1 MSATMVMTMATP
13 TLSADSTPCCP
24 GCGYSLPLDHSQ
36 VQLLEAQARIED
48 LENQVR
54 LLNEKATAAVGRWA
68 DYEDEISILRAQLP
82 SSTTAQKVQAPVT
95 PTNARMSFL
104 QSGTSRLSSFLSP
117 RKPHDLPHIDT
128 TPNPSRPPNRRS
140 ISSQSHRPQHQVQ
153 AQAPPSPSAEDLLA
167 ALNREQSLRKEAE
180 GKVAATSQEVEELSA
195 ALFEEAN
202 KMVAEERRARAK
214 LEQRVD
220 ELERRDMEKR
230 RRLEKLE
237 GAMSR
242 IERVRLMLAEA
253 EQDVESSK
261 QTVKEIEALERQ
273 QEEEERKER
282 ESKAKLSEHNDRD
295 SVYSVA
301 TDENPERR
309 SIDKPNKQEK
319 SEDDTPG
326 K

>member
-54 LLNEKATAAVGRWA
+54 LLNEKATAAVDRWA

-82 SSTTAQKVQAPVT
+82 SSTTAQKVQAPLT

-128 TPNPSRPPNRRS
+128 NPNPSRPPNRRS

-319 SEDDTPG
+319 SDDTPG

>member
-1 MSATMVMTMATP
+1 
-13 TLSADSTPCCP
+13 
-24 GCGYSLPLDHSQ
+24 
-36 VQLLEAQARIED
+36 
-48 LENQVR
+48 
-54 LLNEKATAAVGRWA
+54 
-68 DYEDEISILRAQLP
+68 
-82 SSTTAQKVQAPVT
+82 
-95 PTNARMSFL
+95 MSFL

-128 TPNPSRPPNRRS
+128 NPSRPANLRS
-140 ISSQSHRPQHQVQ
+140 ISSQSHRPQQQ
-153 AQAPPSPSAEDLLA
+153 LQTQPPPSPSAEDLLE
-167 ALNREQSLRKEAE
+167 ALNREQSLRKEAK

-253 EQDVESSK
+253 EEDVESSK
-261 QTVKEIEALERQ
+261 KTVKEIEALERQ

-282 ESKAKLSEHNDRD
+282 EQSNAKSSEHNDRD
-295 SVYSVA
+295 SVYSVS
-301 TDENPERR
+301 TDKDSERR
-309 SIDKPNKQEK
+309 SIDKPNRLE
-319 SEDDTPG
+319 
-326 K
+326 

>member
-1 MSATMVMTMATP
+1 MVMTMAAP

-24 GCGYSLPLDHSQ
+24 GCGYSLPLDHTQ

-54 LLNEKATAAVGRWA
+54 LLNEKATAAVDRWA
-68 DYEDEISILRAQLP
+68 DYEDEISSLRAQLP
-82 SSTTAQKVQAPVT
+82 SSTTAQKVQPPAT

-128 TPNPSRPPNRRS
+128 NPSRPANLRS
-140 ISSQSHRPQHQVQ
+140 ISSQSHRPQQQ
-153 AQAPPSPSAEDLLA
+153 LQTQPPPSPSAEDLLE

-253 EQDVESSK
+253 EEDVESSK
-261 QTVKEIEALERQ
+261 KTVKEIEALERQ

-282 ESKAKLSEHNDRD
+282 EQSNAKSSEHNDRD
-295 SVYSVA
+295 SVYSVS
-301 TDENPERR
+301 TDKDSERR
-309 SIDKPNKQEK
+309 SIDKPNRLE
-319 SEDDTPG
+319 
-326 K
+326 

>member
-1 MSATMVMTMATP
+1 MVMTMAPP

-54 LLNEKATAAVGRWA
+54 LLNEKATAAVDRWA

-82 SSTTAQKVQAPVT
+82 SSTTAQKAQAPAT

-128 TPNPSRPPNRRS
+128 NPNPSRPANRRS
-140 ISSQSHRPQHQVQ
+140 LSSQSHRPQHPVQ
-153 AQAPPSPSAEDLLA
+153 NQAPPSPSAEDLLE

-253 EQDVESSK
+253 EEDVESSK
-261 QTVKEIEALERQ
+261 KTVKEIEALERQ

-282 ESKAKLSEHNDRD
+282 EQSRAKTSEHNDHD
-295 SVYSVA
+295 SVYSVSA
-301 TDENPERR
+301 DENLERR
-309 SIDKPNKQEK
+309 SIDKPSRQEQ
-319 SEDDTPG
+319 SDGDTSG

>member
-1 MSATMVMTMATP
+1 MSTTMVMTMAAP

-54 LLNEKATAAVGRWA
+54 LLNEKATAAVDRWA
-68 DYEDEISILRAQLP
+68 DYEDELTNLRAQLP
-82 SSTTAQKVQAPVT
+82 TSPVDKQLPAT
-95 PTNARMSFL
+95 PTNPRMSFL

-117 RKPHDLPHIDT
+117 RKSHELPHIDT
-128 TPNPSRPPNRRS
+128 NPSRPLNQRS
-140 ISSQSHRPQHQVQ
+140 ISSQSHRPLHP
-153 AQAPPSPSAEDLLA
+153 PPSPSSEDLLE

-195 ALFEEAN
+195 ALFEQAN
-202 KMVAEERRARAK
+202 EMVAEERRARAK

-220 ELERRDMEKR
+220 ELEQRDMEKR
-230 RRLEKLE
+230 RRLDKLE
-237 GAMSR
+237 GAMTR
-242 IERVRLMLAEA
+242 IERVRLLLAEA
-253 EQDVESSK
+253 EEDVESSK
-261 QTVKEIEALERQ
+261 QTVKEIVELERQ

-282 ESKAKLSEHNDRD
+282 EAKAKKAEKADID
-295 SVYSVA
+295 SVYSLLD
-301 TDENPERR
+301 DEPQERK
-309 SIDKPNKQEK
+309 SIDKQNKHDQ
-319 SEDDTPG
+319 SDDDHTQR

>member
-1 MSATMVMTMATP
+1 MSTTMVMTMAAP
-13 TLSADSTPCCP
+13 SLSADSTPCCP

-54 LLNEKATAAVGRWA
+54 LLNEKATAAVDRWA
-68 DYEDEISILRAQLP
+68 DYEDELSNLRAQLP
-82 SSTTAQKVQAPVT
+82 SSAAAQKQTPAT

-117 RKPHDLPHIDT
+117 RKFHDLPQIDT
-128 TPNPSRPPNRRS
+128 NPSRPPNVRS
-140 ISSQSHRPQHQVQ
+140 ISSQSHRPQQQSQV
-153 AQAPPSPSAEDLLA
+153 QAPPSPSAEDLLE

-230 RRLEKLE
+230 RRLDKLE

-253 EQDVESSK
+253 EEDVESSK
-261 QTVKEIEALERQ
+261 KTVQEIVELERQ

-282 ESKAKLSEHNDRD
+282 EQSKAKATEHNDHD
-295 SVYSVA
+295 SVYSIS
-301 TDENPERR
+301 TDEGSERR
-309 SIDKPNKQEK
+309 SIDKHNAHDESDGDKPKK
-319 SEDDTPG
+319 
-326 K
+326 

>member
-1 MSATMVMTMATP
+1 MVMTMAPP

-54 LLNEKATAAVGRWA
+54 LLNEKATAAVDRWA

-82 SSTTAQKVQAPVT
+82 STTTQKPQAPAT

-128 TPNPSRPPNRRS
+128 NPNPSRPANRRS
-140 ISSQSHRPQHQVQ
+140 LSSQSHRLQHQVQ
-153 AQAPPSPSAEDLLA
+153 NQTPPSPSAEDLLE

-253 EQDVESSK
+253 EEDVESSK
-261 QTVKEIEALERQ
+261 KTVKEIEALERQ

-282 ESKAKLSEHNDRD
+282 ERSRAKISEHNDHD
-295 SVYSVA
+295 SVYSVSA
-301 TDENPERR
+301 DENSERR
-309 SIDKPNKQEK
+309 STDKPNRQEQ
-319 SEDDTPG
+319 SDDTTG